1 MPLQRYTAKM
11 ARLDALERRYVPKV
25 RGAIIRGCEAAAD
38 AVEAGASPLVAAAL
52 VKNSFLVAALEDL
65 YERCGLVEAK
75 EEYDYLTTR
84 YPQKALPGTALVASW
99 AGRLRRF
106 ISTEGATSIR
116 AISETV
122 RKKVRAVLT
131 EAAELGLSVPHA
143 ARMLREEVA
152 TFSQQ
157 EAVTIV
163 RTELITAANVGSLL
177 GAQATGLR
185 LQKLWLATPGSRTR
199 PSHQAA
205 NGQAVA
211 LDGFFTVGQSQGRYP
226 GDPLLPAGER
236 IRCRCTQTYKPL
248 E

>member
-1 MPLQRYTAKM
+1 MPLQRYTARM
-11 ARLDALERRYVPKV
+11 ARLDALEARYAPRV
-25 RGAIIRGCEAAAD
+25 RAALIRGCEAAAD
-38 AVEAGASPLVAAAL
+38 AVAAGASAPVAAAL

-65 YERCGLVEAK
+65 YERCGVAEAK
-75 EEYDYLTTR
+75 DEYAFLMTR
-84 YPQKALPGTALVASW
+84 KAMFDPAVVTSW
-99 AGRLRRF
+99 ASRLRRF

-116 AISETV
+116 AITETV

-131 EAAELGLSVPHA
+131 EAAELGLSVPDA
-143 ARMLREEVA
+143 AKRLRQEVA
-152 TFSQQ
+152 TFSKQ

-163 RTELITAANVGSLL
+163 RTELITASNVGSLL

-185 LQKLWLATPGSRTR
+185 LQKVWLATPGPRTR
-199 PSHQAA
+199 PSHRAA
-205 NGQAVA
+205 DGQAVA